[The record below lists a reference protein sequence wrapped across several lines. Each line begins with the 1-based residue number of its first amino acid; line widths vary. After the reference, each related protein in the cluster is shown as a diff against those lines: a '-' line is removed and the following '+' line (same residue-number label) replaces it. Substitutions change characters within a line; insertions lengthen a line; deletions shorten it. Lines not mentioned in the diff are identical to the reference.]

1 MCLKMSWS
9 WENMHFD
16 MNQSRKRREEE
27 AESVIRDS
35 TKEFDFFFW
44 WEREGVKSKL
54 RKTALFIK
62 RRQHCSG
69 MTLLLPIKDS
79 IDT

>member
-35 TKEFDFFFW
+35 TKEFDFFFFGGNV
-44 WEREGVKSKL
+44 RG
-54 RKTALFIK
+54 
-62 RRQHCSG
+62 
-69 MTLLLPIKDS
+69 
-79 IDT
+79 